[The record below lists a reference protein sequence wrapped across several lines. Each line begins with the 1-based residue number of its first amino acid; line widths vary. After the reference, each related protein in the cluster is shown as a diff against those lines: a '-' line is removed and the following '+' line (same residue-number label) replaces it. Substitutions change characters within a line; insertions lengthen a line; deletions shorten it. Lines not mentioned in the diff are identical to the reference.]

1 MMQTIGLPQRGEAM
15 FRPGSPLMR
24 TAPHLRVVIFLF
36 AAAWAAHFSAA
47 QCAKPTDPAHCS
59 PWVATWGTAMEEAFN
74 GSAPDVS
81 GQTLRLIVHS
91 SAGGSE
97 ARIWL
102 SNRFGV
108 APIRI
113 GSAHIAV
120 SVDSDTNANPAPNL
134 DQSAIRPGT
143 DRALTFNGDTAVTI
157 PPGATIA
164 SDPTKLDVPALAN
177 LAVSLYFPDPTLA
190 TTVHP
195 GAQQSSYLATGD
207 ATGAADLT
215 GKSWTRNSWYFL
227 TGVDVYAPGV
237 SAVAALGDSITDG
250 NHSTL
255 NANRR
260 WPDDLAVRLAQNPA
274 MRKAGV
280 LGVVN
285 VGTSGS
291 RLLFDG
297 DGPNAMARLNWD
309 VLDRSGV
316 HYLILFEGINDIEA
330 QTRNHQP
337 YDALVKQ
344 LEWGLAQIATQAH
357 DRGIKVFVATQMTDC
372 RDFRCIWPEGEKA
385 RTAFN
390 EWIRTAKIFDG
401 LIDFDLI
408 TRDPQHPTQLL
419 GQYNSGDFVHPNDT
433 GYEAMADAIDL
444 GLFTRDAPQPQSTAD
459 RMSH

>member
-1 MMQTIGLPQRGEAM
+1 MFCPVSPSTRRALNRRVLAFLLATI
-15 FRPGSPLMR
+15 S
-24 TAPHLRVVIFLF
+24 I
-36 AAAWAAHFSAA
+36 AHFSSA
-47 QCAKPTDPAHCS
+47 QCTKANDPAHCS
-59 PWVATWGTAMEEAFN
+59 PWVATWGAAMAEAFN

-81 GQTLRLIVHS
+81 GQTLRLIVHTS
-91 SAGGSE
+91 VGGS
-97 ARIWL
+97 AMRIWL

-120 SVDSDTNANPAPNL
+120 SVDPGTNATPAASL
-134 DQSAIRPGT
+134 DQSAIKPGT
-143 DRALTFNGDTAVTI
+143 DRALTFNGDSAVTV
-157 PPGATIA
+157 PPGATIV
-164 SDPTKLDVPALAN
+164 SDPATLDVPALQN

-190 TTVHP
+190 TTLHP

-227 TGVDVYAPGV
+227 TGVDVFAPGA
-237 SAVAALGDSITDG
+237 SAVVALGDSITDG
-250 NHSTL
+250 NHSTA

-274 MRKAGV
+274 ARKAGV

-291 RLLFDG
+291 RLLLDG

-316 HYLILFEGINDIEA
+316 RYLILFEGINDNEA
-330 QTRNHQP
+330 QTRVHQP

-357 DRGIKVFVATQMTDC
+357 DHGIKVFVATQMTDC
-372 RDFRCIWPEGEKA
+372 RNFQCTWPEGEKA

-390 EWIRTAKIFDG
+390 EWTRASKLFDG

-408 TRDPQHPTQLL
+408 TRDPQHPTQMLEK
-419 GQYNSGDFVHPNDT
+419 YNSGDYVHPNDT
-433 GYEAMADAIDL
+433 GYQAMADAIDL
-444 GLFTRDAPQPQSTAD
+444 SLFTSDSPQPQHSAD
-459 RMSH
+459 FVSH

>member
-1 MMQTIGLPQRGEAM
+1 MMQAIDLQQRGTAM
-15 FRPGSPLMR
+15 FCPGSPSIGRAWRRVLVFLLA
-24 TAPHLRVVIFLF
+24 TAC
-36 AAAWAAHFSAA
+36 AAPFCSA
-47 QCAKPTDPAHCS
+47 QCAKLNDLAPCS
-59 PWVATWGTAMEEAFN
+59 PWVATWGTAMAEAFN
-74 GSAPDVS
+74 GSAPDVT
-81 GQTLRLIVHS
+81 GQTLRLIVHTS
-91 SAGGSE
+91 VGGSKT
-97 ARIWL
+97 RIWL

-108 APIRI
+108 APVRI

-120 SVDSDTNANPAPNL
+120 SIDSGTNANPASNL
-134 DQSAIRPGT
+134 DQSVIKPET
-143 DRALTFNGDTAVTI
+143 DRALTFNGDTSVTI
-157 PPGATIA
+157 PPGATIV
-164 SDPTKLDVPALAN
+164 SDPATLDVPALAN

-190 TTVHP
+190 TTLHP

-207 ATGAADLT
+207 STGAADLT

-227 TGVDVYAPGV
+227 TGVDVYAPGA
-237 SAVAALGDSITDG
+237 SAVVALGDSITDG

-274 MRKAGV
+274 TRKAGV

-291 RLLFDG
+291 RLLLDG

-316 HYLILFEGINDIEA
+316 RYLILFEGINDIEA
-330 QTRNHQP
+330 QTRMHQP
-337 YDALVKQ
+337 YDALLKQ
-344 LEWGLAQIATQAH
+344 LEWGLAQIASQAH

-372 RDFRCIWPEGEKA
+372 RDLHCTWPEGEKA

-390 EWIRTAKIFDG
+390 QWTRASKLFDG

-419 GQYNSGDFVHPNDT
+419 QQYNSGDFVHPNDA
-433 GYEAMADAIDL
+433 GYQAMADAIDL
-444 GLFTRDAPQPQSTAD
+444 GLFTALP
-459 RMSH
+459 

>member
-1 MMQTIGLPQRGEAM
+1 M
-15 FRPGSPLMR
+15 FCLGSPSMR
-24 TAPHLRVVIFLF
+24 RAWRGRILVFFL
-36 AAAWAAHFSAA
+36 AAISPAHFSAA
-47 QCAKPTDPAHCS
+47 QCATASDSALCS
-59 PWVATWGTAMEEAFN
+59 PWVATWGTAMEQAFN
-74 GSAPDVS
+74 GSAPDVT
-81 GQTLRLIVHS
+81 GQTLRLIVHTS
-91 SAGGSE
+91 VGGSQV
-97 ARIWL
+97 RIWL

-120 SVDSDTNANPAPNL
+120 SVDPGTNANPAPAV
-134 DQSAIRPGT
+134 DQSAVKAGT

-164 SDPTKLDVPALAN
+164 SDPATLDVPALAN
-177 LAVSLYFPDPTLA
+177 MAVSLYFPDPTLA
-190 TTVHP
+190 ATVHP
-195 GAQQSSYLATGD
+195 GAQQTSYLATGD

-260 WPDDLAVRLAQNPA
+260 WPDDLAARLAQNPA
-274 MRKAGV
+274 TRKAGV

-291 RLLFDG
+291 RLLLDG

-316 HYLILFEGINDIEA
+316 RYLILFEGINDIEA
-330 QTRNHQP
+330 QTRSHQP

-372 RDFRCIWPEGEKA
+372 RNFQCTWPEGEKA
-385 RTAFN
+385 RSALN

-419 GQYNSGDFVHPNDT
+419 GPYNSGDFVHPNDT
-433 GYEAMADAIDL
+433 GYQAMADAIDL
-444 GLFTRDAPQPQSTAD
+444 GLFTSDAPQQ
-459 RMSH
+459 RLK

>member
-1 MMQTIGLPQRGEAM
+1 M
-15 FRPGSPLMR
+15 FRPGSPSMR
-24 TAPHLRVVIFLF
+24 NIPHLKVLAILLAAIFT
-36 AAAWAAHFSAA
+36 AHFSAA
-47 QCAKPTDPAHCS
+47 QCVTASDSAHCS

-74 GSAPDVS
+74 GSAPNVT
-81 GQTLRLIVHS
+81 GQTLRLIVHTS
-91 SAGGSE
+91 VGGSRV
-97 ARIWL
+97 RIWL

-108 APIRI
+108 TPIRI

-120 SVDSDTNANPAPNL
+120 SVDPGTNPTPALNL
-134 DQSAIRPGT
+134 DQSAIRPET
-143 DRALTFNGDTAVTI
+143 DRALTFNGSETVTI

-164 SDPTKLDVPALAN
+164 SDPATLDVPPLQN
-177 LAVSLYFPDPTLA
+177 LAVSLYCPDATLA
-190 TTVHP
+190 TTVHS

-227 TGVDVYAPGV
+227 TGVDVYAPGA
-237 SAVAALGDSITDG
+237 SAVVALGDSITDG

-255 NANRR
+255 NGNRR

-274 MRKAGV
+274 TRKAGV

-291 RLLFDG
+291 RLLLDG

-316 HYLILFEGINDIEA
+316 RTLILFEGINDIEA
-330 QTRNHQP
+330 QTRMHQP
-337 YDALVKQ
+337 YDELVRQ

-357 DRGIKVFVATQMTDC
+357 DRGIKVLVATQMTDC
-372 RDFRCIWPEGEKA
+372 RDFHCAWPEGEKA
-385 RTAFN
+385 RTVFN
-390 EWIRTAKIFDG
+390 EWTRASKLFDG

-408 TRDPQHPTQLL
+408 TRDPQHITQLL

-433 GYEAMADAIDL
+433 GYQAMADAIDL
-444 GLFTRDAPQPQSTAD
+444 GLFTSDAPQPQSRSD
-459 RMSH
+459 SISH

>member
-1 MMQTIGLPQRGEAM
+1 MTQAIGLERRGKVM
-15 FRPGSPLMR
+15 LRPDSLLTRHAWPLR
-24 TAPHLRVVIFLF
+24 ALIFLLVM
-36 AAAWAAHFSAA
+36 ACNASFSPA
-47 QCAKPTDPAHCS
+47 QCAKASDSAHCS
-59 PWVATWGTAMEEAFN
+59 PWVATWGTAMDEAFN
-74 GSAPDVS
+74 GCAPDVA
-81 GQTLRLIVHS
+81 GQTLRLIVHAS
-91 SAGGSE
+91 VGGSKT
-97 ARIWL
+97 RIWL

-108 APIRI
+108 TPIRI
-113 GSAHIAV
+113 ASAHIAV
-120 SVDSDTNANPAPNL
+120 SVDPGTTANPAPNL
-134 DQSAIRPGT
+134 DQSAITPGT

-164 SDPTKLDVPALAN
+164 SDPATLDVPALAN

-190 TTVHP
+190 ATVHP

-227 TGVDVYAPGV
+227 TGVDVYAPGA
-237 SAVAALGDSITDG
+237 SAVVALGDSITDG

-274 MRKAGV
+274 TRKAGV

-291 RLLFDG
+291 RLLLDG

-316 HYLILFEGINDIEA
+316 RYLILFEGINDIEA
-330 QTRNHQP
+330 QTRMHQP
-337 YDALVKQ
+337 YDAIVKQ

-372 RDFRCIWPEGEKA
+372 RNFQCTWPEGEKA

-390 EWIRTAKIFDG
+390 EWTRTSKLFDG
-401 LIDFDLI
+401 LVDFDLV
-408 TRDPQHPTQLL
+408 TRDPQHPTQLRE
-419 GQYNSGDFVHPNDT
+419 QYNSGDYVHPNDT
-433 GYEAMADAIDL
+433 GYLAMADAIDL
-444 GLFTRDAPQPQSTAD
+444 SLFTSNPRQPQSRGD
-459 RMSH
+459 LVSH

>member
-1 MMQTIGLPQRGEAM
+1 MMQTIGRSKRGFVM
-15 FRPGSPLMR
+15 FCSGSPSMR
-24 TAPHLRVVIFLF
+24 RASCRKVLVFLL
-36 AAAWAAHFSAA
+36 ATIWIAHSSWA
-47 QCAKPTDPAHCS
+47 QCATASDSTHCS
-59 PWVATWGTAMEEAFN
+59 PWVATWGTAMQEAFN
-74 GSAPDVS
+74 GSAPNVT
-81 GQTLRLIVHS
+81 GQTLRLIVHTS
-91 SAGGSE
+91 VGGSGT
-97 ARIWL
+97 RIWL

-108 APIRI
+108 EPIRI

-120 SVDSDTNANPAPNL
+120 SVDPGTNTTPAANL
-134 DQSAIRPGT
+134 DQSAIKPET
-143 DRALTFNGDTAVTI
+143 DRALTFNGDTSVTI
-157 PPGATIA
+157 PPGATIV
-164 SDPTKLDVPALAN
+164 SDPATLDVPALAN

-190 TTVHP
+190 STVHG
-195 GAQQSSYLATGD
+195 GANQSSYLATGD
-207 ATGAADLT
+207 ATGAPDLT

-227 TGVDVYAPGV
+227 TGVDVDAPGA
-237 SAVAALGDSITDG
+237 SAVATLGDSITDG

-274 MRKAGV
+274 TRKAGV

-291 RLLFDG
+291 RLLLDG

-316 HYLILFEGINDIEA
+316 RYLILFEGINDIEA
-330 QTRNHQP
+330 QTRVHQP
-337 YDALVKQ
+337 YDELVKQ

-372 RDFRCIWPEGEKA
+372 HDFHCTWPEGEKA

-390 EWIRTAKIFDG
+390 EWTRASKLFDG

-408 TRDPQHPTQLL
+408 MRDPQHPTQMLQ
-419 GQYNSGDFVHPNDT
+419 QYNSGDFVHPNDT
-433 GYEAMADAIDL
+433 GYQAMADAIDL
-444 GLFTRDAPQPQSTAD
+444 GLFTSDAPSAQGRGNSV
-459 RMSH
+459 SH